1 MRVLIKLPRVPSLV
15 LSNIY
20 ALTSSLP
27 SHQITSLL
35 GAVARRSTVSVTS
48 QLSGFIV
55 VEATFSQRVCDVL
68 VLYVSWST
76 TRPSTFYG
84 GLVGQA
90 RISFRSFRRHSL
102 NVAIPSELCLLYV
115 ILGVIHVQS
124 CSENIVSDYVT
135 PCFALNSSLKRFSE
149 YIVMQ
154 VI

>member
-1 MRVLIKLPRVPSLV
+1 MFSQTFTHLLRHSRLTKLV
-15 LSNIY
+15 
-20 ALTSSLP
+20 
-27 SHQITSLL
+27 QCWSLL
-35 GAVARRSTVSVTS
+35 HRDLQFLSPVNSLASLSLRPRSLSASV
-48 QLSGFIV
+48 I
-55 VEATFSQRVCDVL
+55 CDVL

-76 TRPSTFYG
+76 PRPSTFYG

-124 CSENIVSDYVT
+124 CLENIVSDYVT

-149 YIVMQ
+149 YIVMK